1 MNCAR
6 SSAYYMLCAAM
17 LVCPS
22 LGLLSGCAT
31 IKPEPVVVVQKE
43 YVVRIPPANLI
54 TLPPPVPKMELN
66 DQGDVSKWIVLEM
79 ERMSL
84 LENQITNIAKFLK
97 DTETK

>member
-1 MNCAR
+1 MKNCAR
-6 SSAYYMLCAAM
+6 AFAYYMLCVCM
-17 LVCPS
+17 LV
-22 LGLLSGCAT
+22 LSGCAT

-54 TLPPPVPKMELN
+54 TLPPPVPKMELK

-84 LENQITNIAKFLK
+84 LENQITGIAKFLK
-97 DTETK
+97 DAETK